1 MTERIITKNGMVMNI
16 NTEYRYVSIV
26 EASEYIEDAEGFMI
40 LWWNPYVCNGES
52 QLDNEIFPPTIG
64 GLMRLTR
71 EAKALNSQ
79 IRKEVEDNTFTFRR

>member
-26 EASEYIEDAEGFMI
+26 KASNYYEDAEGFMI
-40 LWWNPYVCNGES
+40 LWWNPHVCNGES
-52 QLDNEIFPPTIG
+52 QLDPEMFPPTLG
-64 GLMRLTR
+64 GIMRLTR
-71 EAKALNSQ
+71 EAKALNAQ